1 MSTFQQPSTLVGKGP
16 STPILL
22 VRRGT
27 LKAVKSKLGKAAL
40 QWLEAHDYRG
50 GEGQSATLPSK
61 DGAVACVLWGIGD
74 ATSPWAWA
82 GLPGALP
89 KARYHVEETLTVDEA
104 DAAALGWALASHR
117 FTRYLTV
124 NPPKRGA
131 APELVWPAAARRER
145 VKVAYEAITFGRDLI
160 TTPAE
165 DMGPEELAAAA
176 SALAHHHGADVHVTV
191 GDDLLRDGYP
201 MVHTV
206 GRASERAPRLVDL
219 RWGAKDA
226 PKLTLVGKGV
236 CFDTGGLDLK
246 SAAGMKMMKKDMGG
260 AATVL
265 ALAHAIMSLGLRVR
279 LRVLVPAVENAVSGR
294 AIRPMDVIKTRKGL
308 TVEIGNTDAE
318 GRLIL
323 CDAIAEAC
331 SEKPDVLIDVATL
344 TGAARIAL
352 GTELPALFCNDEA
365 LAGELIRHGEQTDDP
380 LWRLPLYKPYR
391 KLLESKHADLNN
403 ISSAA
408 EGGAITAALFL
419 ERFVDDGITWAHVD
433 TNAWNTNG
441 KPGRPHGG
449 EVMGLRALLS
459 AFEVRFG
466 VGGKPKA
473 EPKPKSKPKAKAKA
487 KG

>member
-1 MSTFQQPSTLVGKGP
+1 
-16 STPILL
+16 
-22 VRRGT
+22 
-27 LKAVKSKLGKAAL
+27 
-40 QWLEAHDYRG
+40 
-50 GEGQSATLPSK
+50 
-61 DGAVACVLWGIGD
+61 
-74 ATSPWAWA
+74 
-82 GLPGALP
+82 
-89 KARYHVEETLTVDEA
+89 
-104 DAAALGWALASHR
+104 
-117 FTRYLTV
+117 
-124 NPPKRGA
+124 
-131 APELVWPAAARRER
+131 
-145 VKVAYEAITFGRDLI
+145 
-160 TTPAE
+160 
-165 DMGPEELAAAA
+165 
-176 SALAHHHGADVHVTV
+176 
-191 GDDLLRDGYP
+191 
-201 MVHTV
+201 
-206 GRASERAPRLVDL
+206 
-219 RWGAKDA
+219 
-226 PKLTLVGKGV
+226 
-236 CFDTGGLDLK
+236 
-246 SAAGMKMMKKDMGG
+246 MGG

-323 CDAIAEAC
+323 CDALAEAC

-473 EPKPKSKPKAKAKA
+473 EPKPKSKAKAKAKAKA